1 VEVWAGGR
9 RGARLARPTRKHTCS
24 TVQSGKAVTRY
35 RVPLQKN
42 AWGERGSA
50 RARGRARAPPPPPPS
65 HHVAHVL
72 ARGHGGDA
80 VKGKVHGGDLF
91 KNFGLGGETGPRA
104 WRAGRE
110 GATVSALAGA
120 SHPPNRFWT
129 LRPPARAV
137 PAPSA
142 PPTSR
147 SGGIGARASQ
157 SHAPLPREAPPA
169 AGGGAGAA
177 AAVMRSR
184 ADRGE
189 RVVAR
194 CGVSRRA
201 RSTPTRTPAAA
212 GSTATPAPAAAAHS
226 LVTRP

>member
-1 VEVWAGGR
+1 MGWRAVGR
-9 RGARLARPTRKHTCS
+9 PPRPPHAQAHLLHCPVGESGHPVPGAPAEKRL
-24 TVQSGKAVTRY
+24 
-35 RVPLQKN
+35 
-42 AWGERGSA
+42 
-50 RARGRARAPPPPPPS
+50 GRARVGARAGPRASAPPPPPS

-212 GSTATPAPAAAAHS
+212 GSTATPTPAAAAHS